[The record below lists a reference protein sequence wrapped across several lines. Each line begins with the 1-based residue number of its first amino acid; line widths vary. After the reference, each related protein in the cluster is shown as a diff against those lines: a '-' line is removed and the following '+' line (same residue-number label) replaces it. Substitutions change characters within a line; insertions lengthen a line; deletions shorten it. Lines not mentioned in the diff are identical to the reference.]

1 MSEAICV
8 ERRFAVRR
16 KFRISLPSTG
26 GQGPGLP
33 TVSLPVRTIAVTL
46 RMTDRHK
53 TILPISSDDMR
64 KRARSRIPRF
74 AFDYVDG
81 AAGDERAA
89 RRSREAFDR
98 TCLKPRILVNSESL
112 ADLSCRFL
120 GREWSVPF
128 GIAPLGLPGLAWPG
142 ADLAF
147 ARAAEAFGAPYVCPT
162 PATQTLEALRAAA
175 PTRSMFQL
183 YVGASADITEDLI
196 ARVEAA
202 GFDTLVVTA
211 DVPRPGKRLRDLR
224 NGFGLPLRLSAGTL
238 LDLALHPV
246 WAIATL
252 RHGAP
257 RLANLAPYARP
268 GAGARTLAQVMAAQ
282 SSGRLDWNVFAQ
294 IRRRWKGALV
304 LKGVL
309 DAEDAAMAAAAGA
322 DAIQVSSHG
331 GRQLDGAPAP
341 LDMLPAVR
349 AAVPQ
354 GFPVALDGGVRSGE
368 DILKALEAGADFVFV
383 GRPFLYAV
391 AAFGPDGPRALF
403 DVLAN
408 ELESAMAM
416 TGRRGLART

>member
-1 MSEAICV
+1 
-8 ERRFAVRR
+8 
-16 KFRISLPSTG
+16 
-26 GQGPGLP
+26 
-33 TVSLPVRTIAVTL
+33 
-46 RMTDRHK
+46 MTDRRK
-53 TILPISSDDMR
+53 TISPISSHDMR

-81 AAGDERAA
+81 AAGEENAACRSRAA
-89 RRSREAFDR
+89 FAR
-98 TCLKPRILVNSESL
+98 TCLRPRILVNSESR

-120 GREWSVPF
+120 GRSWSVPF

-175 PTRSMFQL
+175 PTHSMFQL
-183 YVGASADITEDLI
+183 YVGASPDITEDLI
-196 ARVEAA
+196 ARAEAA
-202 GFDTLVVTA
+202 GFDTLLVTA

-224 NGFGLPLRLSAGTL
+224 NGFGLPLRFSAGTL
-238 LDLALHPV
+238 LDLARHPA

-257 RLANLAPYARP
+257 RLANLAPYAKP

-282 SSGRLDWNVFAQ
+282 SSGRLDWDVFGQ
-294 IRRRWKGALV
+294 IRRRWKGRLV

-309 DAEDAAMAAAAGA
+309 DAEDAALAAAAGA

-341 LDMLPAVR
+341 LDVLPAIR
-349 AAVPQ
+349 AAVPE
-354 GFPVALDGGVRSGE
+354 GFPIALDGGVRSGE
-368 DILKALEAGADFVFV
+368 DILKALDAGADFVFV

-391 AAFGPDGPRALF
+391 AAYGPEGPRALF

-408 ELESAMAM
+408 ELEAAMAM
-416 TGRRGLART
+416 TGRKTCRRSDDGAAAGRLL